1 MNLSK
6 RIVLIAVF
14 ASFTAIADSIPGI
27 PQFESGV
34 WYSWVFMLVP
44 IIGLILNPLEAFSS
58 VLIGVFVGHY
68 IYFRGPYEF
77 LFALGSPI
85 GAAMVSL
92 LSQKR
97 TRLPILYYILFLTV
111 YFLTPISMNLPLW
124 GMWDVYLAFIILLT
138 IVQLKIEKTR
148 MVTSIFIGLEA
159 DILFRIFLFVP
170 LQTYRIFYGFTL
182 DTMRLIWVSGAL
194 MTPTQVCLSILFTM
208 ILYTPIKKILKDL
221 KGASTS

>member
-14 ASFTAIADSIPGI
+14 ASFTAIADSIPRI

-92 LSQKR
+92 LSQKKNKV
-97 TRLPILYYILFLTV
+97 TNTLLYTVFNRLFLNTD
-111 YFLTPISMNLPLW
+111 IN
-124 GMWDVYLAFIILLT
+124 GLT
-138 IVQLKIEKTR
+138 IMGNV
-148 MVTSIFIGLEA
+148 G
-159 DILFRIFLFVP
+159 
-170 LQTYRIFYGFTL
+170 
-182 DTMRLIWVSGAL
+182 
-194 MTPTQVCLSILFTM
+194 CLSSIH
-208 ILYTPIKKILKDL
+208 YTPNNSSTKD
-221 KGASTS
+221 